1 MINGIKTLKFGV
13 EDRKKCQN
21 FAIDFGLEEVS
32 SDIEGTTKFSMD
44 NGSAI
49 YVYDKDDT
57 RLPPAFEDGSTLRE
71 VTWAVDDQESFD
83 KLKDSLQGVDSYKA
97 ETDILYCRDPNGL
110 TLSFEISVMQTS
122 LDKASAGINQY
133 GSINRINEASPV
145 YEKAAP
151 LGVGHVVLFSPNL
164 VAAQT
169 FYEDILGFYLS
180 DAYNNR
186 GAFLRCSAEG
196 WHHNLFLLKLPHR
209 DAPGLNHVAFIVRDI
224 HEVIGGGLHM
234 NRKKWDSFIGPG
246 RHPVSSAYFW
256 YVHSPFGGAFE
267 YYTNDDYLT
276 PEWQARHYDYS
287 LDLFTEWAVEGGID
301 DTTRRQINN
310 M

>member
-13 EDRKKCQN
+13 EDREKCQN
-21 FAIDFGLEEVS
+21 FATDFGLEEVL

-83 KLKDSLQGVDSYKA
+83 KLKNNLQGVDGYNA

-110 TLSFEISVMQTS
+110 TLSFEISVMQAS
-122 LDKASAGINQY
+122 LNKASAGINQY

-145 YEKAAP
+145 YEKASP

-169 FYEDILGFYLS
+169 FYEDKLGFYLS

-196 WHHNLFLLKLPHR
+196 WHHNLFLLKLPHK

-276 PEWQARHYDYS
+276 PEWEARHYDYS

>member
-13 EDRKKCQN
+13 EDREKCQK
-21 FAIDFGLEEVS
+21 FAADFGLEEIK
-32 SDIEGTTKFSMD
+32 SDIEGTTKFSLD

-49 YVYDKDDT
+49 YVYDKEDP

-71 VTWAVDDQESFD
+71 VTWAVDDQASFD
-83 KLKDSLQGVDSYKA
+83 MLKENLKDTEGYQSQSN
-97 ETDILYCRDPNGL
+97 ILYCRDPNGL
-110 TLSFEISVMQTS
+110 TLSFEIHVLQTS
-122 LDKASAGINQY
+122 LDKASVGINQY

-151 LGVGHVVLFSPNL
+151 LGIGHVVLFSPNL
-164 VAAQT
+164 AAAQT
-169 FYEDILGFYLS
+169 FYEDKLGFYLS

-186 GAFLRCSAEG
+186 GAFMRCAGEG
-196 WHHNLFLLKLPHR
+196 WHHNLFLLKLPNK
-209 DAPGLNHVAFIVRDI
+209 DTPGLNHVAFIVRDI

-276 PEWQARHYDYS
+276 PEWQPRHYDYS

-301 DTTRRQINN
+301 DATRRQINN

>member
-13 EDRKKCQN
+13 EDREKCQN
-21 FAIDFGLEEVS
+21 FATDFGLEEVS

-83 KLKDSLQGVDSYKA
+83 TLKDRLQGVDGYKA

-169 FYEDILGFYLS
+169 FYEDKLGFYLS

-196 WHHNLFLLKLPHR
+196 WHHNLFLLKLPHK

>member
-169 FYEDILGFYLS
+169 FYEDKLGFYLS

>member
-13 EDRKKCQN
+13 EDREKCQN
-21 FAIDFGLEEVS
+21 FATDFGLEEVS

-71 VTWAVDDQESFD
+71 VTWAVNDQESLNT
-83 KLKDSLQGVDSYKA
+83 LKDRLQGVDGYKA
-97 ETDILYCRDPNGL
+97 ETDMLYCRDPNGL

-169 FYEDILGFYLS
+169 FYEDKLGFYLS

>member
-13 EDRKKCQN
+13 EDREKCQN
-21 FAIDFGLEEVS
+21 FATDFGLEEVS

-83 KLKDSLQGVDSYKA
+83 TLKDRLQGVDGYTA

-110 TLSFEISVMQTS
+110 TLSFEISIMQTS

-164 VAAQT
+164 AAAQT
-169 FYEDILGFYLS
+169 FYEDKLGFYLS

-196 WHHNLFLLKLPHR
+196 WHHNLFLLKLPHK

-276 PEWQARHYDYS
+276 PEWEARHYDYS

>member
-13 EDRKKCQN
+13 EDREKCQN
-21 FAIDFGLEEVS
+21 FATDFGLEEVS

-83 KLKDSLQGVDSYKA
+83 TLKDRLQGVDGYKA
-97 ETDILYCRDPNGL
+97 ETDTLYCRDPNGL

-169 FYEDILGFYLS
+169 FYEDKLGFYLS

-196 WHHNLFLLKLPHR
+196 WHHNLFLLKLPHK

>member
-13 EDRKKCQN
+13 EDREKCQN
-21 FAIDFGLEEVS
+21 FATDFGLVEIS

-44 NGSAI
+44 NGSTI
-49 YVYDKDDT
+49 YVYDKDDA
-57 RLPPAFEDGSTLRE
+57 RLPAAFEEGSTLRE
-71 VTWAVDDQESFD
+71 VTWAVDNEESFNR
-83 KLKDSLQGVDSYKA
+83 LKDRLKDIDGYQA
-97 ETDILYCRDPNGL
+97 ESDILYCRDPNGL
-110 TLSFEISVMQTS
+110 TLSFEISVMQTN
-122 LDKASAGINQY
+122 LDKASVGINQY
-133 GSINRINEASPV
+133 GSINRINQASPV
-145 YEKAAP
+145 YEKASP

-164 VAAQT
+164 AAAQT
-169 FYEDILGFYLS
+169 FYEDKLGFYLS

-196 WHHNLFLLKLPHR
+196 WHHNLFLLKLPNR
-209 DAPGLNHVAFIVRDI
+209 ETPGLNHVAFIVRDI

-276 PEWQARHYDYS
+276 SEWQARHYDYS

>member
-13 EDRKKCQN
+13 EDRGKCQN
-21 FAIDFGLEEVS
+21 FATDFGLEEVS

-83 KLKDSLQGVDSYKA
+83 KLKDRLQGVDGYKA

-110 TLSFEISVMQTS
+110 TLSFKISVMQTS

-145 YEKAAP
+145 YEKASP

-164 VAAQT
+164 VVAQT
-169 FYEDILGFYLS
+169 FYEDKLGFYLS

-196 WHHNLFLLKLPHR
+196 WHHNLFLLKLPHK

>member
-13 EDRKKCQN
+13 EDREKCQN
-21 FAIDFGLEEVS
+21 FATDFGLEEVS
-32 SDIEGTTKFSMD
+32 SDIDGTTKFSMD

-49 YVYDKDDT
+49 YVYDKGDA
-57 RLPPAFEDGSTLRE
+57 RLSPAFEDGSTLRE
-71 VTWAVDDQESFD
+71 VTWAVDDQESFN
-83 KLKDSLQGVDSYKA
+83 KLKDRLQGVDGYKA

-110 TLSFEISVMQTS
+110 TLSFEISVMQTN
-122 LDKASAGINQY
+122 LDKASSGINQY

-145 YEKAAP
+145 YEKASP

-164 VAAQT
+164 AAAQT
-169 FYEDILGFYLS
+169 FYEDKLGFYLS

-196 WHHNLFLLKLPHR
+196 WHHNLFLLKLPHK

>member
-1 MINGIKTLKFGV
+1 MINGIKALKFGV
-13 EDRKKCQN
+13 EDREKCQN
-21 FAIDFGLEEVS
+21 FATDFGLEEVI

-44 NGSAI
+44 NGSVI
-49 YVYDKDDT
+49 YVYDKDDA

-83 KLKDSLQGVDSYKA
+83 TLKDRLQGVDGYKA
-97 ETDILYCRDPNGL
+97 ETSILYCRDPNGL

-122 LDKASAGINQY
+122 LDNASAGINQY

-169 FYEDILGFYLS
+169 FYEDKLGFYLS

-196 WHHNLFLLKLPHR
+196 WHHNLFLLKLPHK

>member
-169 FYEDILGFYLS
+169 FYEDKLGFYLS

-256 YVHSPFGGAFE
+256 YVHTPFGGAFE

>member
-13 EDRKKCQN
+13 EDREKCQN
-21 FAIDFGLEEVS
+21 FATDFGLEEVS

-83 KLKDSLQGVDSYKA
+83 RLKDRLQDVDGYKA

-145 YEKAAP
+145 YEKATP

-169 FYEDILGFYLS
+169 FYEDKLGFYLS

-186 GAFLRCSAEG
+186 GAFLRCAGEG
-196 WHHNLFLLKLPHR
+196 WHHNLFLLKLPHK
-209 DAPGLNHVAFIVRDI
+209 DTPGLNHVAFIVRDI

>member
-13 EDRKKCQN
+13 EDREKCQN
-21 FAIDFGLEEVS
+21 FAIDFGLEAVS

-49 YVYDKDDT
+49 YVYGKDDA
-57 RLPPAFEDGSTLRE
+57 RLPPAFEEGSTLRE
-71 VTWAVDDQESFD
+71 VTWAVDNQESFD
-83 KLKDSLQGVDSYKA
+83 KLKNNLQGVDGYKA

-110 TLSFEISVMQTS
+110 TLSFEICVMQTS

-133 GSINRINEASPV
+133 GSINRINQASPV
-145 YEKAAP
+145 YEQASP

-164 VAAQT
+164 AAAQT
-169 FYEDILGFYLS
+169 FYEDKLGFYLS

-196 WHHNLFLLKLPHR
+196 WHHNLFLLKLPNR
-209 DAPGLNHVAFIVRDI
+209 ETPGLNHVAFIVRDI

>member
-71 VTWAVDDQESFD
+71 VTWAVDDQESLNT
-83 KLKDSLQGVDSYKA
+83 LKDRLQGVDGYKA
-97 ETDILYCRDPNGL
+97 ETDMLYCRDPNGL

-169 FYEDILGFYLS
+169 FYEDKLGFYLS

-209 DAPGLNHVAFIVRDI
+209 DASGLNHVAFIVRDI

>member
-83 KLKDSLQGVDSYKA
+83 KLKDSLQSVDSYKA

-169 FYEDILGFYLS
+169 FYEDKLGFYLS